1 MFWASF
7 GLLELGDFELK
18 GIGEFT
24 RFWGLLMFGS
34 YSVCNIIVL
43 LNMLIAMMSNSYQ
56 IIFERSDTEW
66 KFSRSKLWI
75 SYFDFGST
83 VPVPFNL
90 IPSPKAIIKILCC
103 RKHEK
108 RTFTDKDR
116 EDAETRYTNVMKYI
130 IRRYITNEQRKS
142 EDFSITED
150 DINEVRQDINSFKF
164 ELLDILKK
172 NNWNVPNTKKTSGV
186 IGKKSKN
193 MERQIQKGFQITKID
208 GIVEAFS
215 GEDLKLKDLKPK
227 DLFKRIAK
235 AAASKDSKKD
245 MRNRESMRRSSAKR
259 DPIGSIQNSLKRHET
274 SLKKSMLRR
283 GSSQVEIKMMLT
295 RLNSEELVAFNPL
308 LLEHTPATR
317 RAYAMFKSALTNYN
331 AKYDNPDPKEDQLAE
346 ERNLR
351 NARTARDSI
360 RKLIRDKS
368 NTNETLREQDSSQK
382 INHETSLVT
391 EVQNIPPSENKPK
404 ILPGQEKE
412 KKETLPLNNV
422 KAKVDNIV
430 EGKLENN
437 EEDTA
442 EKNKPAGASHAVV
455 VNDELGDIGVKESR
469 RNKIFDVQIRFRV

>member
-1 MFWASF
+1 M
-7 GLLELGDFELK
+7 
-18 GIGEFT
+18 
-24 RFWGLLMFGS
+24 
-34 YSVCNIIVL
+34 
-43 LNMLIAMMSNSYQ
+43 
-56 IIFERSDTEW
+56 
-66 KFSRSKLWI
+66 
-75 SYFDFGST
+75 
-83 VPVPFNL
+83 
-90 IPSPKAIIKILCC
+90 
-103 RKHEK
+103 
-108 RTFTDKDR
+108 
-116 EDAETRYTNVMKYI
+116 
-130 IRRYITNEQRKS
+130 
-142 EDFSITED
+142 
-150 DINEVRQDINSFKF
+150 
-164 ELLDILKK
+164 
-172 NNWNVPNTKKTSGV
+172 
-186 IGKKSKN
+186 
-193 MERQIQKGFQITKID
+193 
-208 GIVEAFS
+208 EAFS